1 MHSNEAL
8 PEELLK
14 ERAKLYL
21 AETEQESK
29 QLLGYLLIFRLD
41 NQWFGLPTSN
51 IHETT
56 HLKNGVVLP
65 RVQTGVLGLI
75 QQHSGFIPLIDLH
88 YLLHLPSIKVTP
100 NQSQKL
106 VVMEGDNGNY
116 GFLVNELSTVEAI
129 YESYL
134 VSQEESIEE
143 KSTQMI
149 KCLLEF
155 PIKGSP
161 RKIIWLKEDVLSEL
175 VEAEL

>member
-1 MHSNEAL
+1 MHSNDAL
-8 PEELLK
+8 PEHLLK

-21 AETEQESK
+21 AETDEDQQ
-29 QLLGYLLIFRLD
+29 QLLGYLLIFRLA
-41 NQWFGLPTSN
+41 NQWFGLPTTS
-51 IHETT
+51 IQETT
-56 HLKNGVVLP
+56 RLKDGVVLP
-65 RVQTGVLGLI
+65 RANHGVLGLI
-75 QQHSGFIPLIDLH
+75 HQHGVFIPLIDLNH
-88 YLLHLPSIKVTP
+88 LLHLAPIEKTTD
-100 NQSQKL
+100 QSQKL
-106 VVMEGDNGNY
+106 VVMSHPDGDY
-116 GFLVNELSTVEAI
+116 GFLVDELSTVEAI

-134 VSQEESIEE
+134 VSQEDSVEE